1 MAESQI
7 ACLEDNFGWRPGET
21 HKETSHSEE
30 QRLAL
35 EALLRG
41 GTPEYLGYTNTAKV
55 KPFLSDK
62 ELALLLH
69 EGDHTRSK
77 QRGGHGTSSV
87 GSSEQRPSKSAFG
100 SPTDGGAAGLS
111 NTGSLTYWPDRSD
124 APAPDLELGW
134 PAVGR
139 YRGVTRVVAVHAQPP
154 LGPNAP
160 SIKEAARAM
169 VQGAHQVIA
178 VVMDEFSDVDILK
191 DVADAAV
198 RRRVPV
204 YVLVDEQNVASFL
217 AACRAVSINI
227 FSMRNMR
234 ARSLEGLSF
243 CSRNGARI
251 TGRMQERFMII
262 DGDQVLTGTYS
273 FTWWAS
279 RMDRHI
285 VTALSGQV
293 VETFDM
299 EFRFLYAQSK
309 PLQEKQQQQPGAPA
323 VARPPLQLP
332 IFSFSPSPAA
342 RAQAA
347 TAQPQEPPLQA
358 TSKAGLQ
365 ALPKLFTPPVNPL
378 YALVK
383 QGHRSPATPLEPPPP
398 TSPVARSEG
407 GGGPGGGGGGSPDS
421 RPLRNSQLLA
431 QQPSRSVQATDAAK
445 SREQDVQ
452 PPLSPANAVAP
463 EGADREICKAA
474 LRKVN
479 LPDHVAR
486 HKVDSCLLFEGD
498 KERGEAA
505 PARSAI
511 EESAF
516 ALKRRATLSYGPL
529 AAPED
534 GLFKSRSTYD
544 LSTVA
549 GEHFD
554 DEEEDDDDDEEPPHA
569 EQEEGGGKA
578 KKDEVEVEVEK
589 EGTAPPSSA
598 AGDDDE
604 QRQTEEQPG
613 SKRRLSI
620 LKMMKSIFRRSVSKD
635 VPQRRTSTFYLQ
647 PMTAP
652 ENAS

>member
-431 QQPSRSVQATDAAK
+431 QQPSRSVQGTDAAK

-554 DEEEDDDDDEEPPHA
+554 EEEDDDDDEEPPHA

-578 KKDEVEVEVEK
+578 KKDEVEVEKEK